1 MRKQPKYTPMILRLT
16 LLIAMFMATPVF
28 AQDPP
33 DFEDDVNDEP
43 TVPIDGSYIVLALL
57 AGVGLGISTLRKS
70 ESIVK

>member
-43 TVPIDGSYIVLALL
+43 TVPIDGSYIVLGLI
-57 AGVGLGISTLRKS
+57 AGSYLGIQLLRK
-70 ESIVK
+70 EAKV